1 MVVVSACTISN
12 GMTKYLHGESIKD
25 SWQKMTIA
33 QQLGNIGSEVSRAKL
48 SQGKNPERFQ
58 NAVARALELFDLTLF
73 DPRWKNFHGRLIEI
87 GRMREIFCDAISG
100 GKEYDST
107 LAGIQKYFDQFALEV
122 RK

>member
-1 MVVVSACTISN
+1 
-12 GMTKYLHGESIKD
+12 MTKYFHGENIKD

-33 QQLGNIGSEVSRAKL
+33 QQLGNVGSEVSRAKL
-48 SQGKNPERFQ
+48 SQSKDSERFQ

-73 DPRWKNFHGRLIEI
+73 DPRWKNFRGRLIEI
-87 GRMREIFCDAISG
+87 GRMREVFCDAISG

-107 LAGIQKYFDQFALEV
+107 LAGIQKYFDQFALEA